1 MKARPP
7 SAVKGTPRRAMSRKG
22 SSLDMMGL
30 SASRYSIGGGG
41 SLKLGAGSG
50 LDSGGWGF
58 VNAVNGLA
66 ADESRRGDARLR
78 VNSGAEKARSPK
90 PRTTFVVE
98 WGGKP
103 GVKK

>member
-66 ADESRRGDARLR
+66 ANSLTAEPQRAQRLR
-78 VNSGAEKARSPK
+78 REDEFTAETSAKENSGLS
-90 PRTTFVVE
+90 RTV
-98 WGGKP
+98 
-103 GVKK
+103 